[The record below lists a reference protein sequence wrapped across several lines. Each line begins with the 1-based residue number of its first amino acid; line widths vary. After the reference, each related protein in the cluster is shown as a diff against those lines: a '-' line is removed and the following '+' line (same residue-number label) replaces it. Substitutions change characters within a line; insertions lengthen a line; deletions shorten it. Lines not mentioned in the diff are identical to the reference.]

1 MHETKKSL
9 FEQQG
14 EFFRVM
20 GSPSLEKG
28 ATLERCCALGE
39 ALILEEVVDETLPA
53 LLKYRRNP
61 SFENLVELAD
71 GLVDSVYVL
80 LHTANSL
87 GIPFDLVWDEVQ
99 KSNMAKVWEDG
110 TAHKRE
116 DGKILKPPG
125 WKPPDIFGVLM
136 EYETRKKMGDKYM
149 EKGVVS

>member
-1 MHETKKSL
+1 MHEVQRSL

-20 GSPSLEKG
+20 GSPSLAG
-28 ATLERCCALGE
+28 GSSLEFCCVLAE
-39 ALILEEVVDETLPA
+39 RLINEEVIIETLPA
-53 LLKYRRNP
+53 LAKYKSNP

-80 LHTANSL
+80 LHCANSL
-87 GIPFDLVWDEVQ
+87 GIPFDIVWDEVQ
-99 KSNMAKVWEDG
+99 RSNMAKVWEDG

-136 EYETRKKMGDKYM
+136 EYETRRKMGDRYM
-149 EKGVVS
+149 EKGMVS